1 MNLIKNAF
9 VLCFQKDCGKFV
21 LSFST
26 MKVVRATLCWGL
38 EVEKAMTFKKG
49 NLFVNNIRN
58 K

>member
-1 MNLIKNAF
+1 
-9 VLCFQKDCGKFV
+9 
-21 LSFST
+21 